1 MVVFVNKVEMFEEVR
16 VLLIEVIDLGVVLEK
31 FKIFIKN

>member
-16 VLLIEVIDLGVVLEK
+16 VLLIEVINLGVVLEK